1 MVPMAAEA
9 IHERLALALDPA
21 WLIAQRWFR
30 AKRRVVAEVRPHD
43 VVAIPG
49 SDGCLAVVVVRYA
62 DGGSDRY
69 LLPMMAVDDSF
80 REPLDGEGLWRA
92 VAERIV
98 AGSELSGTRG
108 TFAFGGTSAGERL
121 LRDASLATSA
131 ERRLS
136 VEQSNTS
143 VVLGERWILKLY
155 RLLEAGTNPDVE
167 VSAFLTDV
175 GFAHTPAL
183 AGSAAYL
190 PDDDAS
196 CAAAMLTEL
205 VPATG
210 DGWTW
215 ALRTLSARNG
225 GQPAL
230 AAVRRIGEITA
241 ELHAALASRP
251 KHPDFPARTA
261 SRTEAAA
268 WHAAA
273 VAQLDGA
280 LAALDDPDVQRL
292 ERVAPALRDRL
303 AILAEA
309 AGARVSRIHGDFHLG
324 QLLRTDDDFA
334 VIDFEGEPARPPAE
348 RRDPSSPLRD
358 VAGMLRSLDYAARTV
373 ASRDAGGDGWED
385 WLAAARTTFLD
396 AYGSP
401 GGQDEELLTA
411 FELEKACYEVRYE
424 ANNRPA
430 WTWLPLAALERSVA

>member
-9 IHERLALALDPA
+9 VHERLALALDPA
-21 WLIAQRWFR
+21 WLVAQRWFR
-30 AKRRVVAEVRPHD
+30 AKRRAVDEVRPQD

-49 SDGCLAVVVVRYA
+49 TDGWLAVVAVRYA

-92 VAERIV
+92 VAEHILGGR
-98 AGSELSGTRG
+98 ELSGMRG
-108 TFAFGGTSAGERL
+108 TFAFEATRAGARL
-121 LRDASLATSA
+121 LHDLGPAASR
-131 ERRLS
+131 ERRLG

-143 VVLGERWILKLY
+143 VVLGERLILKLY

-190 PDDDAS
+190 PDDGAS
-196 CAAAMLTEL
+196 CAAAALTEL
-205 VPATG
+205 VPAAG
-210 DGWTW
+210 DGWAW
-215 ALRTLSARNG
+215 ALRTLSVREG
-225 GQPAL
+225 REPAL
-230 AAVRRIGEITA
+230 AGVRRIGEITA
-241 ELHAALASRP
+241 ALHAALASRP
-251 KHPDFPARTA
+251 EHPDFPARTA

-280 LAALDDPDVQRL
+280 LAALDDHDVQRL

-303 AILAEA
+303 AVLAEA
-309 AGARVSRIHGDFHLG
+309 GGTQVSRIHGDFHLG
-324 QLLRTDDDFA
+324 QLLPTDDDFA
-334 VIDFEGEPARPPAE
+334 VIDFEGEPARPLAQ
-348 RRDPSSPLRD
+348 RREPSSPLRD

-373 ASRDAGGDGWED
+373 ASRDAGGDGWEE
-385 WLAAARTTFLD
+385 WLAAARATFLD

-401 GGQDEELLTA
+401 GGHDEGLLTA
-411 FELEKACYEVRYE
+411 FELEKACYEVGYE

-430 WTWLPLAALERSVA
+430 WTWLPLDALERSVA

>member
-9 IHERLALALDPA
+9 IHERMALALDPA
-21 WLIAQRWFR
+21 WLVTQRWFR
-30 AKRRVVAEVRPHD
+30 AKRRAVDEVRPHD

-49 SDGCLAVVVVRYA
+49 TDGWLAVVVVRYA

-80 REPLDGEGLWRA
+80 REPLDDEGLWRA
-92 VAERIV
+92 VAERIM

-108 TFAFGGTSAGERL
+108 TFAFEATSAGERL
-121 LRDASLATSA
+121 LRDAGLATRA

-143 VVLGERWILKLY
+143 VVLGERLILKLY

-210 DGWTW
+210 DGWAW

-225 GQPAL
+225 GEPAL
-230 AAVRRIGEITA
+230 AGVRRIGEITA

-251 KHPDFPARTA
+251 EHPDFPARAA

-303 AILAEA
+303 AVLAEA
-309 AGARVSRIHGDFHLG
+309 GGARVSRIHGDFHLG

-334 VIDFEGEPARPPAE
+334 VIDFEGEPARPLVE
-348 RRDPSSPLRD
+348 RREPSSPLRD

-373 ASRDAGGDGWED
+373 ASRDAGGDGWEE
-385 WLAAARTTFLD
+385 WLAAARATFLD

-411 FELEKACYEVRYE
+411 FELEKACYEVGYE

-430 WTWLPLAALERSVA
+430 WTWLPLDALERSVA